1 MNKLEELYKELKQ
14 KDKELDE
21 YIETHRNHLSDEAEA
36 IRKDIYRIT
45 DKINLLEKGRE
56 ESKGYEDFK
65 NRLLQRPITFLT
77 EENLDKLEHH
87 CKKAIH
93 YEREVEHKVVLELL
107 ERYKELLTK
116 REEDKKK
123 IAELEAKLEFY
134 QWGDLDNLK
143 FEEYMK
149 EFIPKQKV
157 KDNFNK
163 LNTRIKEF
171 KNPERKKYFSIEQI
185 IYLLEQFENKLL
197 EDK

>member
-1 MNKLEELYKELKQ
+1 MDIEEDIKILENLK
-14 KDKELDE
+14 KYL
-21 YIETHRNHLSDEAEA
+21 
-36 IRKDIYRIT
+36 
-45 DKINLLEKGRE
+45 NLLIYEGTHKIIYNNLGWDEKTI
-56 ESKGYEDFK
+56 DCI
-65 NRLLQRPITFLT
+65 N
-77 EENLDKLEHH
+77 
-87 CKKAIH
+87 AIDH
-93 YEREVEHKVVLELL
+93 ILAE
-107 ERYKELLTK
+107 

-163 LNTRIKEF
+163 LITRIKEF
-171 KNPERKKYFSIEQI
+171 KDPEIKKYFSIEQI
-185 IYLLEQFENKLL
+185 IDLLEQFENKLL

>member
-1 MNKLEELYKELKQ
+1 MDIEEEIKILENLKKYLNLLIYEGTHKIIYNDLGWDEKTIDCINAIDHILEE
-14 KDKELDE
+14 
-21 YIETHRNHLSDEAEA
+21 
-36 IRKDIYRIT
+36 
-45 DKINLLEKGRE
+45 
-56 ESKGYEDFK
+56 
-65 NRLLQRPITFLT
+65 
-77 EENLDKLEHH
+77 
-87 CKKAIH
+87 
-93 YEREVEHKVVLELL
+93 
-107 ERYKELLTK
+107 

-157 KDNFNK
+157 KDEFNK
-163 LNTRIKEF
+163 LNTRIKDF
-171 KNPERKKYFSIEQI
+171 KNPEIKKYFSIEQI

>member
-1 MNKLEELYKELKQ
+1 MDIEEDLKILQ
-14 KDKELDE
+14 EFTELDRKLRNYKVE
-21 YIETHRNHLSDEAEA
+21 SDYDNFCERRCVAIEHILAE
-36 IRKDIYRIT
+36 
-45 DKINLLEKGRE
+45 
-56 ESKGYEDFK
+56 
-65 NRLLQRPITFLT
+65 
-77 EENLDKLEHH
+77 
-87 CKKAIH
+87 
-93 YEREVEHKVVLELL
+93 
-107 ERYKELLTK
+107 
-116 REEDKKK
+116 REEDKKR

-163 LNTRIKEF
+163 LITKIKEF
-171 KNPERKKYFSIEQI
+171 ENSKYKEYFSTDKI